1 MDQLRR
7 NGLLG
12 GNAAN
17 GFVNSGGW
25 RNGQRAGRG
34 IHHVRGHDGAGDSDL
49 RDGLGADHH
58 ASHQFSGSQ
67 IWTYHAGDPLRNTQ
81 AGAKQHAGGGTCN
94 RQYKTKSTQNVSP
107 NLSTKASSRHGSS
120 REFQGLLQA

>member
-7 NGLLG
+7 KGVLG

-17 GFVNSGGW
+17 RFVNSGGW
-25 RNGQRAGRG
+25 RDGLRTGRCVDHG
-34 IHHVRGHDGAGDSDL
+34 RGHDGGGDSDL

-81 AGAKQHAGGGTCN
+81 AGARQHAGGETCN
-94 RQYKTKSTQNVSP
+94 RQYKTKLAQNVSP
-107 NLSTKASSRHGSS
+107 NRITKTSSRRGSS

>member
-1 MDQLRR
+1 MDQLGRK
-7 NGLLG
+7 GLLG

-17 GFVNSGGW
+17 GFVDSGG
-25 RNGQRAGRG
+25 RRDGQRAGRG
-34 IHHVRGHDGAGDSDL
+34 IHHVRGHDGAGDSDF

-81 AGAKQHAGGGTCN
+81 ASARQHAGGETCN
-94 RQYKTKSTQNVSP
+94 RQYKTKLAQNVSP
-107 NLSTKASSRHGSS
+107 NPSTKTRPRHEPS